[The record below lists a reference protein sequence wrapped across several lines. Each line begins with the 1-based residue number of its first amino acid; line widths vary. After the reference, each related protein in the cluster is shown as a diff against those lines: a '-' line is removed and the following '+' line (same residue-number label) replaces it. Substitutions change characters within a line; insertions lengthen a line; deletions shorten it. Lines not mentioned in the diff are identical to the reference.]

1 MSARVAG
8 LDGPLRDAAYVV
20 GGLGHDLARV
30 HGNPVEAAAAEQLGD
45 GEARGLAGDVPE
57 GDVDRADHVQRRA
70 ATPVVVARV
79 EQPLPQAVDL
89 QRVLADQHLAQAAG
103 DRMGRRHLD
112 HRPREERSGV
122 GLAHAD
128 DPLVGVD
135 PNEEGVLRPVGAG
148 RIDLR
153 ESQHDRL
160 DVGDPHRR

>member
-1 MSARVAG
+1 M
-8 LDGPLRDAAYVV
+8 
-20 GGLGHDLARV
+20 
-30 HGNPVEAAAAEQLGD
+30 
-45 GEARGLAGDVPE
+45 
-57 GDVDRADHVQRRA
+57 QRRA

-79 EQPLPQAVDL
+79 KQPLPQAIDL
-89 QRVLADQHLAQAAG
+89 QRVLADQHLTQAAG

-122 GLAHAD
+122 GLTHPD

-135 PNEEGVLRPVGAG
+135 PNEEGVLRPVGTA